1 VAKRTAKDT
10 APTRSTRGAKGI
22 DADQIVTA
30 AVRICDSKGIDF
42 LTVRGLAADLGIG
55 TMTLYSYFR
64 SKDEILDAVADNALG
79 NFVVPAIDGKSPA
92 QVVRMLA
99 EAFLAMMRE
108 HPSVVYLLSSRVTTT
123 QRSLRAAME
132 DVIDSLRRA
141 GFTDEG
147 AVRAYALIVTYTLGF
162 ANYQKPR
169 PWGDDS
175 RPDVEELR
183 RQRSHFHASLPL
195 PAFANLVELS
205 ELASTMASVDQ
216 FQYGLDCLIDGLI
229 ARGLS
234 EQGETAAPD
243 RNGRRRKAAPAGR

>member
-1 VAKRTAKDT
+1 VAKRKEAP
-10 APTRSTRGAKGI
+10 PTRATRGANVVTTE
-22 DADQIVTA
+22 QIVAA
-30 AVRICDSKGIDF
+30 AVRICDSQGIDY
-42 LTVRGLAADLGIG
+42 LTVRGLAAELGIG

-79 NFVVPAIDGKSPA
+79 NLVLPAIEGDSPD
-92 QVVRMLA
+92 QVVRKLA

-123 QRSLRAAME
+123 HRSLRAAMD
-132 DVIDSLRRA
+132 DVIGALRRA

-162 ANYQKPR
+162 ATYQKPR
-169 PWGDDS
+169 PWGDDA
-175 RPDVEELR
+175 RPDVKELR

-195 PAFANLVELS
+195 PQFPNLVELS
-205 ELASTMASVDQ
+205 ELASTMASDQQ
-216 FQYGLDCLIDGLI
+216 FQFGLDCLIDGLI

-234 EQGETAAPD
+234 DHRTAAVPG
-243 RNGRRRKAAPAGR
+243 RNSRKRKLASAAP